1 MPQPNELIRDIQ
13 ERLDKLSRDYRA
25 LIEENQLLITE
36 NKALAQSLSEALKE
50 KEALKLKLESKNQDS
65 LREHKSLEDWKADT
79 RKEIKSV
86 LKVVEKCLP
95 QVEELLDKK

>member
-1 MPQPNELIRDIQ
+1 MPQPSEVIRDIQ

-25 LIEENQLLITE
+25 LIGKNHILETE

-50 KEALKLKLESKNQDS
+50 KEALKQNLDSKQQDS
-65 LREHKSLEDWKADT
+65 LREHKGLEDWKAET

-95 QVEELLDKK
+95 QVEELLEKK